1 MIRPIKILVISDE
14 VWNDRIHGNNVL
26 TNWFDGFGEKYLSEI
41 ANIYCSPGLP
51 YNRCCKKYFQ
61 VTDLMM
67 VKSIVSKKKAG
78 EIIYYNEYPP
88 FDNPAHK
95 NGEPEN
101 KPLYDRLKL
110 FSGEPIR
117 AVRDII
123 WSIGQYDKNEL
134 YRFLNDFKPDIIYSP
149 RLATVKILRL
159 EKIIYD
165 YLKKPLIAFTG
176 DNEYSL
182 RLFSFS
188 PIFWLRRFVVR
199 SRIREM
205 MPNYSLYYTLSEE
218 QKDEY
223 EKEFGHK
230 FKILHKCDEFR
241 TKMEIKEPGKPLK
254 MMYAG
259 KLYCNRWKVL
269 QTIGEAIALINR
281 DHVKVLLDIF
291 TRDKVSR
298 KQFKALNNDKD
309 IFLKEPL
316 LPIEV
321 KQGFKKYDIA
331 LHVESLDF
339 KNRLITRVSFSTK
352 IVDCLASG
360 CAVMAICWN
369 KHSGYTYL
377 KREDAA
383 ICVDN
388 PDNISLVL
396 KEILDNPR
404 IITEYIIKARNCGQR
419 NHQKDDVQEG
429 LYKDFIKLIGN

>member
-1 MIRPIKILVISDE
+1 MTRTLRLLIISDE
-14 VWNDRIHGNNVL
+14 VWNDNVHGNNVL
-26 TNWFDGFGEKYLSEI
+26 TNWFEKFSENYNTEI
-41 ANIYCSPGLP
+41 AHIYCNPGLP
-51 YNRCCKKYFQ
+51 YNKCCKKYFQ
-61 VTDLMM
+61 ITDLMM
-67 VKSIVSKKKAG
+67 VKSITRNIKAG
-78 EIIYYNEYPP
+78 EIIYYNEYPAL
-88 FDNPAHK
+88 DNSLK
-95 NGEPEN
+95 GNGEAEN
-101 KPLYDRLKL
+101 KTLYDWLKL

-117 AVRDII
+117 AIRDII
-123 WSIGQYDKNEL
+123 WSIGRYNKSEL

-149 RLATVKILRL
+149 RFATVKILRL
-159 EKIIYD
+159 EKIVYD
-165 YLKKPLIAFTG
+165 YLKKPLVAFTG
-176 DNEYSL
+176 DNEYPL
-182 RLFSFS
+182 RLFSLS

-199 SRIREM
+199 RSIRKM

-223 EKEFGHK
+223 EEEFGHK

-241 TKMEIKEPGKPLK
+241 TKMEIKEPGKPIK

-259 KLYCNRWKVL
+259 KLYCNRWKAL
-269 QTIGEAIALINR
+269 QAIGEAIALINK
-281 DHVKVLLDIF
+281 DHIKLQLDIF

-298 KQFKALNNDKD
+298 KQLKALNNDKD

-321 KQGFKKYDIA
+321 KEVFKKYDIA